1 MDGAHFLC
9 TTEFGETAL
18 LQSLQSSKTGKTG
31 MARSAGET
39 ECLKNFSRVS
49 TISVILKL
57 SDF

>member
-1 MDGAHFLC
+1 MDGAHCLC
-9 TTEFGETAL
+9 TTEIGETAL
-18 LQSLQSSKTGKTG
+18 LQFMQSSKTG